1 MCEELGFRFFTG
13 APTEN
18 FKIFFETMK
27 PSMLHYIPSINSNIA
42 LGLVSGAYLSGIRGA
57 LFIEMECL
65 ISIKDELTAFNKRYK
80 IPILIITEGDADLLD
95 LKQFS
100 LEELSK
106 INDYLFNKANI
117 PCVLTINK
125 GEVV

>member
-57 LFIEMECL
+57 LFIEMDSL

-80 IPILIITEGDADLLD
+80 IPILIITEGDAGLLD

-117 PCVLTINK
+117 PCVLTIDK